1 MDSMTDDA
9 LHLRLNSP
17 QKTLELGQAVAK
29 ALKGGLSISLIGE
42 LGAGKTVFTR
52 GIGIGLGIPDD
63 HITSPTFTLI
73 QEYPGPLPLVH
84 VDLYRLERQTDVE
97 SLGLGEYFDSESLV
111 VIEWADR
118 LEHGLPSDRLEIRL
132 THEDAPNIRLIT
144 ISGTGPKSRK
154 VMTRLRAFLAEG
166 DKQSSHP
173 RST

>member
-1 MDSMTDDA
+1 MDSMTDNV
-9 LHLRLNSP
+9 LHLRLDSP

-29 ALKGGLSISLIGE
+29 ALTGGLLISLIGE
-42 LGAGKTVFTR
+42 LGAGKTVLTR
-52 GIGIGLGIPDD
+52 GIAIGLGIPDD
-63 HITSPTFTLI
+63 QITSPTFTLI

-84 VDLYRLERQTDVE
+84 VDLYRLERQIDME

-118 LEHGLPSDRLEIRL
+118 LEHGLPSDRLEVRL

-154 VMTRLRAFLAEG
+154 ILTHLGIYLSEG
-166 DKQSSHP
+166 DKKSDHP
-173 RST
+173 HSI